1 MHPKLYVLVF
11 VLGVAFAGESRAEGL
26 LQTILDRGYVNIG
39 YRTAAP
45 PFSYRN
51 EIGEPAGYTVD
62 LCRAVIARIGRRFDR
77 FLTARYVPVT
87 AANRFQAVNSDHVD
101 LLCGATTET
110 ISRRKLVAF
119 SSHTFIT
126 GASVIFRADGPAG
139 FVALTGKKVGVTR
152 GTTTEQDLLVTLKK
166 LKIAAQVALV
176 SSHRE
181 GMAALAS
188 GAIDAYFGDRAILM
202 TLLAGAK
209 QSLVKLR
216 LSQRYFS
223 VEPYALAVP
232 RGQSQLLDEVD
243 RALSRIFRSGEVTKI
258 YRRTFG
264 NLEPSTFMKSLL
276 VISAVPE

>member
-1 MHPKLYVLVF
+1 MHAKLYFLVF
-11 VLGVAFAGESRAEGL
+11 VLGVAFAGDSRADGL
-26 LQTILDRGYVNIG
+26 LKTILDRGYVNIG

-62 LCRAVIARIGRRFDR
+62 LCRAVIVRIGRQFNRP
-77 FLTARYVPVT
+77 LTVRYIPVT
-87 AANRFQAVNSDHVD
+87 AANRFEAVNSDHVD

-119 SSHTFIT
+119 SSNTFIT
-126 GASVIFRADGPAG
+126 GASVIFRADGPSG
-139 FVALTGKKVGVTR
+139 FLGLTGKKIGVTR
-152 GTTTEQDLLVTLKK
+152 GTTTEQDLIVTLKK
-166 LKIAAQVALV
+166 LKVAARVALV
-176 SSHRE
+176 KSHRE

-202 TLLAGAK
+202 TLLARTK
-209 QSLVKLR
+209 QTLIKLR
-216 LSQRYFS
+216 LSKRYFS
-223 VEPYALAVP
+223 VEPYALAFP
-232 RGQSQLLDEVD
+232 KGQSQLRDEID

-264 NLEPSTFMKSLL
+264 NLEPSIFMKSLL